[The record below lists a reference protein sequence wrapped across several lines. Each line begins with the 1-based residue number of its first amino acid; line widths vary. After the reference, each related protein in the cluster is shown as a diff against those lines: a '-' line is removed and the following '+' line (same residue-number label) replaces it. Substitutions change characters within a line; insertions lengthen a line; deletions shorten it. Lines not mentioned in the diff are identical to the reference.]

1 MWLRSG
7 QMKMGAAI
15 LADSNLAVSLQTAS
29 ETSTRRCL
37 QVGTMSVV
45 ELRLTLQS
53 GRLLA
58 KATLHRQAALGRRC
72 LIDHEV
78 SVDHFHFV

>member
-15 LADSNLAVSLQTAS
+15 LADSNLAVRLQTTS

-45 ELRLTLQS
+45 ELRLTPTIRRATIQGHLTPS
-53 GRLLA
+53 GRA
-58 KATLHRQAALGRRC
+58 W
-72 LIDHEV
+72 
-78 SVDHFHFV
+78 